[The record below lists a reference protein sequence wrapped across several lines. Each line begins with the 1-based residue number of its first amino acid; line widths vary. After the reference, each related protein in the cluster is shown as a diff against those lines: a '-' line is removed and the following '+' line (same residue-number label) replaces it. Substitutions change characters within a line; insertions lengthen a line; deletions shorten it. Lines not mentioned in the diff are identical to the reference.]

1 MQVAEAAGRSI
12 IRLSYI
18 LAVLAAL
25 AIGMLAVA
33 FERQSRA
40 VHRQAERADA
50 LDALNLVRSNLQGV
64 VDSNIQLLQGLV
76 GVIEYEPTIGED
88 QFYRIAAQLMRSR
101 DEVIAVSAAPGLVV
115 SMVYPP
121 QAGAYSVGID
131 LLHSPQ
137 HRQAALMARTLGTAV
152 LAGPL
157 ATRGGRGV
165 FIVRNPVFLESE
177 EGGGL
182 RFWGTVSTVIDET
195 ELYREAGLLDAQLPI
210 DLVLVGRD
218 GLISEGETFRGD
230 PSVLLKDPVVGKVS
244 LPYGAWGISAIPRG
258 GWTPP
263 PEMWGVRALFALAG
277 LLVVAPILGTAR
289 LLASRQKRLQDIRV
303 REAEL
308 SRLSWRLDFAL
319 AASNIGVWDVD
330 LATDELIWDE
340 RTKEIFGTTGREGP
354 FCEADWIGVVHPDDR
369 ERALAEAHATVAGS
383 GKFASRYRVVRPD
396 GQVRHIRDVA
406 ALFVGEDGSRRLV
419 GLVRDETDDVLREA
433 ELDMR
438 RQEAEAAT
446 VAKSRFLAAMSHE
459 IRTPLSG
466 VLGLLGL
473 MLEEPLPPRQ
483 QERAQIALAS
493 AQSLLVILNDILDFS
508 KLEARRIRIAPE
520 PVEIR
525 PLVAEVVEL
534 MAPTAARKG
543 LELSHEIADR
553 VPARLVADPMRLR
566 QVLTNLLSNATK
578 FTEEGRIVVRVDYA
592 PGDEGEGEL
601 ALEVQDTGI
610 GIPPEQQE
618 RVFLDFVQADSSLTR
633 RSGGTGLGLAI
644 CRQLVEMMGGAIT
657 LRSVPGMGSTFA
669 VTIPT
674 RPTETAAGAGGAAR
688 QETAPARPLRVLLAE
703 DNATNRYLITAYL
716 RAGGHA
722 VEVVANGTE
731 AVAATAGG
739 RFDVVLMDVQM
750 PEVDGLAATR
760 AIRALP
766 APAGAVPIIA
776 LTANAMPEDRDA
788 CLAAGMTDYL
798 AKPVEVA
805 ALNQALAR
813 VQPAAPPG
821 AAAAQRLSAAG

>member
-18 LAVLAAL
+18 LAVLAAV
-25 AIGMLAVA
+25 AVSMLGAA

-101 DEVIAVSAAPGLVV
+101 EEVIAVSAAPGLVV
-115 SMVYPP
+115 TMVYPP
-121 QAGAYSVGID
+121 QGGTYAVGVD
-131 LLHSPQ
+131 LLDSPQ

-157 ATRGGRGV
+157 ASPSGRSV
-165 FIVRNPVFLESE
+165 FIVRNPVFLEG

-195 ELYREAGLLDAQLPI
+195 DFYREAGLLDSQLPI
-210 DLVLVGRD
+210 DLALVGRD
-218 GLISEGETFRGD
+218 GLISEGETFYGD

-258 GWTPP
+258 GWSPP

-383 GKFASRYRVVRPD
+383 GKFASRYRIILPN
-396 GQVRHIRDVA
+396 GAVRHIRDVA

-419 GLVRDETDDVLREA
+419 GLVRDESDDVLREA

-483 QERAQIALAS
+483 HERAQIALAS
-493 AQSLLVILNDILDFS
+493 AQCLLLILNDILDFS
-508 KLEARRIRIAPE
+508 KLEARRIRITPE
-520 PVEIR
+520 PVEVR

-534 MAPTAARKG
+534 MASAAARKG
-543 LELSHEIADR
+543 LDLTHEIAGR
-553 VPARLVADPMRLR
+553 VPERIVADPMRLR
-566 QVLTNLLSNATK
+566 QVLTNLLNNATK
-578 FTEEGRIVVRVDYA
+578 FTEEGRILVRVDYA
-592 PGDEGEGEL
+592 PQGDGAGEL
-601 ALEVQDTGI
+601 AVEVQDTGI
-610 GIPPEQQE
+610 GIPPDQQE

-644 CRQLVEMMGGAIT
+644 CRQLVEMMGGGIT
-657 LRSVPGMGSTFA
+657 LRSGPGMGSTFA
-669 VTIPT
+669 FTIPT
-674 RPTETAAGAGGAAR
+674 RPAEAAAGTGGSAK
-688 QETAPARPLRVLLAE
+688 QEAAPARPLRVLLAE

-716 RAGGHA
+716 RAAGHA
-722 VEVVANGTE
+722 VEVVSNGTE
-731 AVAATAGG
+731 AVAAATRGG
-739 RFDVVLMDVQM
+739 FDAVLMDVQM

-760 AIRALP
+760 SIRALP
-766 APAGAVPIIA
+766 APAGAVAIIA

-805 ALNQALAR
+805 ALHQALAR
-813 VQPAAPPG
+813 VQPAHPPDAAPAP
-821 AAAAQRLSAAG
+821 RRSAAG